1 MAILTGSF
9 KNFIII
15 SFLIIIHELGH
26 FIVAKHLGVEVDK
39 IYIYPLGGISKFN
52 MPLNISSLKEF
63 IILIAGPFFQVI
75 ASLILIKVLP
85 EEKQLINLYHYGI
98 LIFNLLPVYP
108 LDGGKIVNLL
118 FNVFLPY
125 KLSLR
130 LCIYLSYFIV
140 LIILI
145 FQKSITLNIIIM
157 LMTMLILTTKE
168 KRRINLL
175 YNKFILER
183 YLNNYQFRKSK
194 LINSSNNFYRNRR
207 HIIKENGKYY
217 LERDYLNKKMQK
229 NTKKR

>member
-1 MAILTGSF
+1 
-9 KNFIII
+9 
-15 SFLIIIHELGH
+15 
-26 FIVAKHLGVEVDK
+26 
-39 IYIYPLGGISKFN
+39 

-75 ASLILIKVLP
+75 ASLILIKILP
-85 EEKQLINLYHYGI
+85 EDKELINIYHYGI

-108 LDGGKIVNLL
+108 LDGGKIINLF

-130 LCIYLSYFIV
+130 LCIYLSYFV
-140 LIILI
+140 VSMILI
-145 FQKSITLNIIIM
+145 LQKSITLNIIIM
-157 LMTMLILTTKE
+157 LFTMLILTTKE

-183 YLNNYQFRKSK
+183 YLNNYKFHKSK
-194 LINSSNNFYRNRR
+194 LINSSDNFYRNYR

-217 LERDYLNKKMQK
+217 LESDYLNKKMQK
-229 NTKKR
+229 SMKNRWLLKKCYAIINLSLEKETNHMGH